1 MNAAPLPAWLRLAE
15 GHLTIEIS
23 ARPASARRGL
33 LRVAATGPVIG
44 LASAPEKGRANRE
57 LIELVAEL
65 LDVPVS
71 AVSVIRG
78 HSARQKVIRIERGA
92 PQVLGAKLIE
102 LTKRVGMERV

>member
-1 MNAAPLPAWLRLAE
+1 
-15 GHLTIEIS
+15 
-23 ARPASARRGL
+23 
-33 LRVAATGPVIG
+33 VIG

-92 PQVLGAKLIE
+92 PQVLGSKLIE